1 VYEVPSD
8 QGEPFSWRQTR
19 QSPEVPSR
27 TMRTVIGAVGRV
39 LITVGLLILLF
50 VAYQL
55 WGTGI
60 YQARAQSDLKS
71 QFNHDLTRQGS
82 RSTTTTSGATSTT
95 APTATTAPAQLSAAP
110 ADGDPVG
117 VIKID
122 KIGVDQV
129 VVEGT
134 SVPDLRKGPGH
145 YTGSPLPGQL
155 GNAAIAGHRTTYG
168 APFGDLD
175 QLAHGDKITVRT
187 LTGTWEYVLVDDP
200 FAVKPD
206 QTEVLDPTIDPASGQ
221 PLATLTLTTCEPKY
235 QATERLIVKAQ
246 LSDTNKQRPLPG
258 PDRTKLVLDTGLS
271 GGDKSRAP
279 VVIAGLIAAA
289 VGAVWWLLFH
299 RYPRWTTWFA
309 GVIPFLVGLFV
320 FYTYLERVL
329 PNNY

>member
-1 VYEVPSD
+1 V
-8 QGEPFSWRQTR
+8 
-19 QSPEVPSR
+19 
-27 TMRTVIGAVGRV
+27 RTVTGAIGRV
-39 LITVGLLILLF
+39 LVTAGLLILLF

-60 YQARAQSDLKS
+60 YEARAQSDLES
-71 QFNHDLTRQGS
+71 QFS
-82 RSTTTTSGATSTT
+82 RELAGQRSQSATTTTA
-95 APTATTAPAQLSAAP
+95 APTATTAPLALPSTP

-122 KIGVDQV
+122 KIGVDKV

-145 YTGSPLPGQL
+145 YAGSPLPGQL

-168 APFGDLD
+168 APFADLD
-175 QLAHGDKITVRT
+175 QLARGDTISVRA
-187 LTGTWEYVLVDDP
+187 LTGTWVYDVLDGYPVAVDP
-200 FAVKPD
+200 G
-206 QTEVLDPTIDPASGQ
+206 QTEVLDPTTDPATGQ

-235 QATERLIVKAQ
+235 QATERLVVKAQ
-246 LSDTNKQRPLPG
+246 LTSRQTPLPG
-258 PDRTKLVLDTGLS
+258 PDRTRLVLDTGLS
-271 GGDKSRAP
+271 GGSESRTP
-279 VVIAGLIAAA
+279 VFVAGLIAAI
-289 VGAVWWLLFH
+289 VGGLWWLLFH

-309 GVIPFLVGLFV
+309 GVIPFVVALFV

>member
-1 VYEVPSD
+1 V
-8 QGEPFSWRQTR
+8 
-19 QSPEVPSR
+19 
-27 TMRTVIGAVGRV
+27 RTVIGTVGRV

-60 YQARAQSDLKS
+60 YQARAQSDLQS
-71 QFNHDLTRQGS
+71 QFNRDLARQ
-82 RSTTTTSGATSTT
+82 RSPSTTTTTSGATSTT
-95 APTATTAPAQLSAAP
+95 APTPTTAPAALSPAP

-117 VIKID
+117 VIRID
-122 KIGVDQV
+122 KIGVDEV

-175 QLAHGDKITVRT
+175 QLAKNDKISIRT
-187 LTGTWEYVLVDDP
+187 LTGTWEYVVVDDP

-206 QTEVLDPTIDPASGQ
+206 QTEVLDPTTDPATGQ
-221 PLATLTLTTCEPKY
+221 TLATLTLTTCEPKY
-235 QATERLIVKAQ
+235 QATERLVVKAQ
-246 LSDTNKQRPLPG
+246 LTSGQTPLPG
-258 PDRTKLVLDTGLS
+258 PGPTKLVLNTGLS
-271 GGDKSRAP
+271 GTRESRAP
-279 VVIAGLIAAA
+279 VLIAGLIALA
-289 VGAVWWLLFH
+289 VGALWWLLFH

-309 GVIPFLVGLFV
+309 GVIPFLVVLFV

>member
-1 VYEVPSD
+1 V
-8 QGEPFSWRQTR
+8 
-19 QSPEVPSR
+19 
-27 TMRTVIGAVGRV
+27 RTVIGAIGRV

-60 YQARAQSDLKS
+60 YEARAQSDLES
-71 QFNHDLTRQGS
+71 QFNGDLARQRS
-82 RSTTTTSGATSTT
+82 QSTTTTTTTTT
-95 APTATTAPAQLSAAP
+95 ATPTPTATTEPAALSPVP

-122 KIGVDQV
+122 KIGVDKV

-145 YTGSPLPGQL
+145 YAGSPLPGQL

-175 QLAHGDKITVRT
+175 QLARGDTISVRT
-187 LTGTWEYVLVDDP
+187 LTGTWEYALVDDP
-200 FAVKPD
+200 FAVNPD
-206 QTEVLDPTIDPASGQ
+206 QTEVLDPTTDPATGR

-246 LSDTNKQRPLPG
+246 LTSRQTALPG
-258 PDRTKLVLDTGLS
+258 PERTKLVLDTGLS
-271 GGDKSRAP
+271 GGSESRTP
-279 VVIAGLIAAA
+279 VYVAGLIAAL
-289 VGAVWWLLFH
+289 VGGLWWLLFH
-299 RYPRWTTWFA
+299 RYPGWTTWFA
-309 GVIPFLVGLFV
+309 GVIPFLVALFV

>member
-1 VYEVPSD
+1 
-8 QGEPFSWRQTR
+8 
-19 QSPEVPSR
+19 
-27 TMRTVIGAVGRV
+27 MRTVIGAVGRV
-39 LITVGLLILLF
+39 LIAVGLLILLF

-60 YQARAQSDLKS
+60 YEARAQSDLES
-71 QFNHDLTRQGS
+71 QFNRDLARQGS
-82 RSTTTTSGATSTT
+82 QSTTTTGATSTT
-95 APTATTAPAQLSAAP
+95 APTATTGPATLSPAP

-122 KIGVDQV
+122 KIGVDKV

-175 QLAHGDKITVRT
+175 QLSQGDKISVRT
-187 LTGTWEYVLVDDP
+187 LTGTWQYVLVEDP
-200 FAVKPD
+200 FAVKPN
-206 QTEVLDPTIDPASGQ
+206 EVKVLDPTIDPATGQ

-246 LSDTNKQRPLPG
+246 LTGRQTPLPG

-271 GGDKSRAP
+271 GGSESRAP
-279 VVIAGLIAAA
+279 VLIWGLIAAA
-289 VGAVWWLLFH
+289 VGALWWLLFH

-309 GVIPFLVGLFV
+309 GVIPFLVVLFV
-320 FYTYLERVL
+320 LYTYLERVL

>member
-1 VYEVPSD
+1 
-8 QGEPFSWRQTR
+8 
-19 QSPEVPSR
+19 
-27 TMRTVIGAVGRV
+27 MRTVIGAIGRV

-60 YQARAQSDLKS
+60 YEARAQSDLES
-71 QFNHDLTRQGS
+71 QFNRELGRQ
-82 RSTTTTSGATSTT
+82 RSQNTTTTTST
-95 APTATTAPAQLSAAP
+95 PTATTEPTALPPVP

-122 KIGVDQV
+122 KIGVDKV

-145 YTGSPLPGQL
+145 YAGSPMPGQL

-175 QLAHGDKITVRT
+175 RLSKNDTISVRT
-187 LTGTWEYVLVDDP
+187 LTGTWEYVLVDNP
-200 FAVKPD
+200 FVVKPD
-206 QTEVLDPTIDPASGQ
+206 QTEVLDPTVDPDIGQ
-221 PLATLTLTTCEPKY
+221 PLATLTLTTCHPKY

-246 LSDTNKQRPLPG
+246 LTSRQTPLPG

-271 GGDKSRAP
+271 GGSESRTP
-279 VVIAGLIAAA
+279 VFVAGLIAAL
-289 VGAVWWLLFH
+289 VGGLWWFLFH
-299 RYPRWTTWFA
+299 RYARWTTWFA
-309 GVIPFLVGLFV
+309 GVIPFLVALFV

>member
-1 VYEVPSD
+1 V
-8 QGEPFSWRQTR
+8 
-19 QSPEVPSR
+19 
-27 TMRTVIGAVGRV
+27 RTVIGAIGRV

-60 YQARAQSDLKS
+60 YEARAQSDLES
-71 QFNHDLTRQGS
+71 QFNGELGRQ
-82 RSTTTTSGATSTT
+82 RSQSATTTTTT
-95 APTATTAPAQLSAAP
+95 ATPTATTEPAALPPVP

-122 KIGVDQV
+122 KIGVDKV

-145 YTGSPLPGQL
+145 YAGSPLPGQL

-175 QLAHGDKITVRT
+175 QLARGDTISVRT
-187 LTGTWEYVLVDDP
+187 LTGTWEYEVLDNYP
-200 FAVKPD
+200 IAVAPN
-206 QTEVLDPTIDPASGQ
+206 QTEVLDPTTDPATGQ
-221 PLATLTLTTCEPKY
+221 QLATLTLTTCEPRY
-235 QATERLIVKAQ
+235 QATERLVVKAQ
-246 LSDTNKQRPLPG
+246 LASRQTPLPG

-271 GGDKSRAP
+271 GGSESRAP
-279 VVIAGLIAAA
+279 VFVSGLIAAL
-289 VGAVWWLLFH
+289 VGGLWWLLFH

-309 GVIPFLVGLFV
+309 GVIPFLVALFV